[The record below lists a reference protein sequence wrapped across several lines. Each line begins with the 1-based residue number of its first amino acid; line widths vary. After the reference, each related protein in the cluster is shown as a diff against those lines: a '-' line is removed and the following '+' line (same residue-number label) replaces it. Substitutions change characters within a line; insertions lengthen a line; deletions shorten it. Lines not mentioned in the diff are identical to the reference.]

1 MLTLDILEIVLRFAL
16 IGMGLIAMVG
26 WKRDGERLDKCRER
40 NKNLEE
46 ENAML
51 TAKLKYL
58 ELRVAEKR
66 ARELF
71 EEVEK

>member
-1 MLTLDILEIVLRFAL
+1 MLTLEILEIVLRFLL
-16 IGMGLIAMVG
+16 IGMGIIAMVG
-26 WKRDGERLDKCRER
+26 WKRDGDRLDRCRDR
-40 NKNLEE
+40 NRHLEE